1 MLHFRHLAR
10 RGDENNLGFM
20 AYIIGIVAM
29 FAISYFVFRKYN
41 MGLARNSRGQQF
53 RRYLIGSILSFAVVA
68 CAGRC
73 MEEMPVV
80 MAALTSLLWICTY
93 NVLYDKT
100 YRKCSP
106 DYDNH
111 IDIAFGIYLFGWLV
125 GLGSIIGWFSPIV
138 SAIVMGGIESLLILV
153 VIFQIGYYTIYRTC
167 IDNAGMQVLLE
178 TNGNEAIEFATSFNL
193 AKLMAMIAPIVL
205 TITICFA
212 LNIMGE
218 ASHMPSLPF
227 IVLTFGL
234 TIFFSFYIWKVHHG
248 LFVRTGIMTLYG
260 DISEYREANKKY
272 KQQVGERL
280 GKLEVKLNVPP
291 SSRPHTII
299 MVIGE
304 SACRDY
310 MSAFAEQPWETTPWQ
325 GKMRKNDKHFM
336 FFDNAYSCAM
346 QTVPSLEKAL
356 TEKNLY
362 NNKEFSSSC
371 SIVDIA
377 HKAGYRV
384 HWYSNQ
390 GHIGSSETPV
400 TLVAETADVAKW
412 TKQEVGRP
420 YYDSSL
426 IDFLDEINPNVN
438 NFVVLHL
445 KGSHFNYENRY
456 PPEYAK
462 ENGLTNGDDVHNY
475 RNSIHYTDYILKSFY
490 EYASQRLNLM
500 AMVYYSD
507 HGAIPDKRRMPWF
520 LGFGMVRIP
529 MWVYL
534 SDRYQS
540 QHPNIASALKANKDK
555 YFTNDL
561 AYELMCGIFDV
572 SSEHYDE
579 KSSLASSKY
588 KYTLNMLLTDDGR
601 VKVAD
606 DEKIG

>member
-1 MLHFRHLAR
+1 
-10 RGDENNLGFM
+10 M
-20 AYIIGIVAM
+20 AYAIGIVAM

-53 RRYLIGSILSFAVVA
+53 RRYLIGSILSFAIVA
-68 CAGRC
+68 FAGRG
-73 MEEMPVV
+73 MEEMAVI

-100 YRKCSP
+100 FRKCSP

-111 IDIAFGIYLFGWLV
+111 MDIAFGIYLFGWLV
-125 GLGSIIGWFSPIV
+125 GIGSIIGWLSPIAT
-138 SAIVMGGIESLLILV
+138 SIVMGAIESLLVLMAV
-153 VIFQIGYYTIYRTC
+153 FQIGYYVIYRAC

-178 TNGNEAIEFATSFNL
+178 TNGNEVIEFAKSFSL
-193 AKLMAMIAPIVL
+193 AKLLAMIVPIVL
-205 TITICFA
+205 TVAICFS
-212 LNIMGE
+212 LNIIGE
-218 ASHMPSLPF
+218 APQMPSLPF
-227 IVLTFGL
+227 VIITLGL
-234 TIFFSFYIWKVHHG
+234 TIFFSIYIWKGHHG
-248 LFVRTGIMTLYG
+248 LFIRTGIMMLYG
-260 DISEYREANKKY
+260 DIKEYRNANKKY
-272 KQQVGERL
+272 KQQVGIRL
-280 GKLEVKLNVPP
+280 EKLDVQQNVPL
-291 SSRPHTII
+291 SIKPHTII

-310 MSAFAEQPWETTPWQ
+310 MSAFAKQPFETTPWQ
-325 GKMRKNDKHFM
+325 SQKRKDESRFI

-356 TEKNLY
+356 TEKSLY
-362 NNKEFSSSC
+362 NNKDFSSSC

-384 HWYSNQ
+384 HWFSNQ

-400 TLVAETADVAKW
+400 TLVAETSDVAKW

-426 IDFLDEINPNVN
+426 IDFLDEIDPNAN

-456 PPEYAK
+456 TPEYAK
-462 ENGLTNGDDVHNY
+462 ENGLTNGDDVQNY
-475 RNSIHYTDYILKSFY
+475 RNSIHYTDHILKSFY
-490 EYASQRLNLM
+490 DYASQRLNLM

-529 MWVYL
+529 MWIYL
-534 SDRYQS
+534 SDEYQS
-540 QHPNIASALKANKDK
+540 LHPNIVSALKANKDK

-561 AYELMCGIFDV
+561 AYELMCGIFDIR
-572 SSEHYDE
+572 SSHYDE
-579 KSSLASSKY
+579 EASLASSKY
-588 KYTLNMLLTDDGR
+588 KYTLDMLLTDDGR

-606 DEKIG
+606 DEKIKTI